1 MTVLAS
7 IGLADVDNFSGKGK
21 GYRLIQTFRKDKTE
35 GKPKKE
41 FLFLNLE
48 VYPEEVEELLSV
60 LKGLDPNRSLIKV
73 VTIYGNLL
81 EDSLS
86 IPSSWEGR
94 VFLKG
99 KGTYKNITTLR
110 KVSGTP
116 NLMEL
121 YNEAKKYPSVRYY
134 GGTLLEIE
142 GVPVGRFDEG
152 VAKEYGILGKD
163 DPIIYHQEGQASYD
177 FFEELTYSEVGEL
190 WGIENI
196 LFEDA
201 ARAKMPKA
209 PKISIKAKKA
219 KKVTK
224 EKTSTPKKPKVKV
237 NKKKDAFS
245 RIFSEK
251 VEF

>member
-7 IGLADVDNFSGKGK
+7 IGLADVEKFSGKGK
-21 GYRLIQTFRKDKTE
+21 GYRLVKTFRKDKTE

-48 VYPEEVEELLSV
+48 VSNEEVEELLPL
-60 LKGLDPNRSLIKV
+60 LKTLDPSRSVIKV
-73 VTIYGNLL
+73 VTIDGDLQ
-81 EDSLS
+81 DDVV

-99 KGTYKNITTLR
+99 SGSYRDITTLR
-110 KVSGTP
+110 KVSGVP

-121 YNEAKKYPSVRYY
+121 YNEAIKLPNTRYY

-163 DPIIYHQEGQASYD
+163 DANIYHEEGKTSYD
-177 FFEELTYSEVGEL
+177 FFDESPYSSVEEE
-190 WGIENI
+190 WGIGNI
-196 LFEDA
+196 LFEDSSK
-201 ARAKMPKA
+201 AKSSKA
-209 PKISIKAKKA
+209 PKIRIKTKKA
-219 KKVTK
+219 KKISK
-224 EKTSTPKKPKVKV
+224 GKASSNKKPKVKV

-245 RIFSEK
+245 KIFSEK

>member
-21 GYRLIQTFRKDKTE
+21 GYRLIKTFRKDKTE

-48 VYPEEVEELLSV
+48 VYPEEVEELLSA
-60 LKGLDPNRSLIKV
+60 LKGLDPNRSVIKV
-73 VTIYGNLL
+73 VTIVGDLV
-81 EDSLS
+81 EDSLP

-94 VFLKG
+94 IFLKG

-121 YNEAKKYPSVRYY
+121 YNEAEKYPNVRYY

-163 DPIIYHQEGQASYD
+163 EPTIYHKEGQASYD
-177 FFEELTYSEVGEL
+177 FFEELTYSEVGDA
-190 WGIENI
+190 WGSENI

-201 ARAKMPKA
+201 SKTKMPKV
-209 PKISIKAKKA
+209 PKINIKAKKA

>member
-7 IGLADVDNFSGKGK
+7 IGLVDVDKFSGKGK
-21 GYRLIQTFRKDKTE
+21 GYRLVRTFRKDNTE

-48 VYPEEVEELLSV
+48 VSNEEVEDLLSA
-60 LKGLDPNRSLIKV
+60 LKTLDPSKSIIKV
-73 VTIYGNLL
+73 VTIDGDLQ
-81 EDSLS
+81 EDVS
-86 IPSSWEGR
+86 IPSAWEGR

-99 KGTYKNITTLR
+99 SDSYKDITTLR
-110 KVSGTP
+110 KVSGVP
-116 NLMEL
+116 NLLEL
-121 YNEAKKYPSVRYY
+121 YKEASKFPNTRFY

-152 VAKEYGILGKD
+152 VAKDYGILGKD
-163 DPIIYHQEGQASYD
+163 DSKIYHEEGQSSYD
-177 FFEELTYSEVGEL
+177 FFDESTYSEVEES

-196 LFEDA
+196 LFEDSVK
-201 ARAKMPKA
+201 AKSPKA
-209 PKISIKAKKA
+209 PKIRIKAKKA
-219 KKVTK
+219 KKTPKDKV
-224 EKTSTPKKPKVKV
+224 STPKKPKVKV

-245 RIFSEK
+245 KIFSQK